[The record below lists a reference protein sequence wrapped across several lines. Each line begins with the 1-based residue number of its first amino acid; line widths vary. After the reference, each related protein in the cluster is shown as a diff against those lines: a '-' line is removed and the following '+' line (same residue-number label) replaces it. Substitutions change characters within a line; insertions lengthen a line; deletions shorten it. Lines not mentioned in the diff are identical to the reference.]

1 MKFCAINFRS
11 GALMLLAAAVFLGLA
26 ATAGAVDVILTKTQR
41 LSGKVRSADG
51 KSVTIEIP
59 GQGVVAVPRAA
70 IEKMSVEAPPA
81 ILRGVEAYEKGA
93 YKEAQLTLAKVAYQF
108 IGLDTD
114 WAAKA
119 LVYYARVCLM
129 NGDNAGAE
137 KAFNTFIEVYDEDP
151 LVVDAELGLAETQLA
166 KNDVEKALAKFQ
178 ELADEYEKVLRPPM
192 AQFPYAAEAFL
203 GVGKCLEA
211 KQDFAGAANAYLKV
225 IALYPA
231 ENSLPEALYRAAAL
245 YKKQKPEY
253 AGMFLND
260 LITQYP
266 ASPFARKAAD
276 LQKELGVKK

>member
-11 GALMLLAAAVFLGLA
+11 GALMLLAAAVCLGLA

-119 LVYYARVCLM
+119 LVYYARTCLM

-245 YKKQKPEY
+245 YKNQKPEY

>member
-11 GALMLLAAAVFLGLA
+11 GALMLLAAAVCLGLA

-166 KNDVEKALAKFQ
+166 KYDVEKALAKFQ

-245 YKKQKPEY
+245 YKNQKPEY

-266 ASPFARKAAD
+266 ASPFARKGAD

>member
-1 MKFCAINFRS
+1 MTFCAINFRS
-11 GALMLLAAAVFLGLA
+11 GALMLLAAAVCLGLA

-119 LVYYARVCLM
+119 GLLDFRIAQESGENNPYMNFIAVRTEDKDAAWVEALRTAFQSDAVKEAYAT
-129 NGDNAGAE
+129 AY
-137 KAFNTFIEVYDEDP
+137 K
-151 LVVDAELGLAETQLA
+151 
-166 KNDVEKALAKFQ
+166 
-178 ELADEYEKVLRPPM
+178 
-192 AQFPYAAEAFL
+192 
-203 GVGKCLEA
+203 
-211 KQDFAGAANAYLKV
+211 GAAT
-225 IALYPA
+225 PA
-231 ENSLPEALYRAAAL
+231 W
-245 YKKQKPEY
+245 
-253 AGMFLND
+253 
-260 LITQYP
+260 
-266 ASPFARKAAD
+266 
-276 LQKELGVKK
+276 